1 MESEQPEFSSEPA
14 GPPMNSTPRI
24 PASLQQLA
32 PAQARFCLA
41 VSRFV
46 KQDLGLDIRGASLL
60 VAFSGGADSTALLLV
75 LRYLAPSLHLKLAA
89 AHLDHGLRP
98 SSDKEADFCRAF
110 CDELGI
116 ACVTERRDVAAQRR
130 RNKTGI
136 EEEGRSAR
144 YDFLA
149 RTAARLGSDW
159 IATGH
164 QNNDLAEDVLMR
176 LIRGAGWPALSGMP
190 AADPERHLLRPL
202 LLTPRGD
209 IEEFLSSLGLAWL
222 RDESND
228 DRAWL
233 RNRVRLDLLPLVL
246 RENPAFL
253 NNAAGLWR
261 LGRIDQ
267 EYFDALLPDPAV
279 PPEPEEESA
288 PKPAP
293 EKRADSTPEAARQP
307 EPPARQAAGPASAL
321 AMPREQLAAL
331 PKALRLRFYR
341 KTLSRLGPGQPLL
354 PLLLALDRAWMNG
367 GEKTTHRFP
376 GGKTAVVDK
385 KSIFWKKKVIAS
397 CPDRRQAGSR
407 AAAPTVTKGAR
418 P

>member
-1 MESEQPEFSSEPA
+1 
-14 GPPMNSTPRI
+14 MNDTPRI

-46 KQDLGLDIRGASLL
+46 KLDLGLDIRGASLL

-164 QNNDLAEDVLMR
+164 QSNDLAEDVLMR

-190 AADPERHLLRPL
+190 AVAPERRLLRPL
-202 LLTPRGD
+202 LLTPRKD
-209 IEEFLSSLGLAWL
+209 IEDFLSSLGLTWL

-261 LGRIDQ
+261 LGRIDE
-267 EYFDALLPDPAV
+267 EYFSALLPDPDLPSGPETNAAPDAQAIPALETGV
-279 PPEPEEESA
+279 PPEPPGRPDSA
-288 PKPAP
+288 P
-293 EKRADSTPEAARQP
+293 
-307 EPPARQAAGPASAL
+307 AL
-321 AMPREQLAAL
+321 AMRREQLAAL

-385 KSIFWKKKVIAS
+385 KSIFWKK
-397 CPDRRQAGSR
+397 D
-407 AAAPTVTKGAR
+407 
-418 P
+418 

>member
-1 MESEQPEFSSEPA
+1 MSSI
-14 GPPMNSTPRI
+14 PRI
-24 PASLQQLA
+24 PASLQALP

-60 VAFSGGADSTALLLV
+60 VGFSGGADSTALLLV
-75 LRYLAPSLHLKLAA
+75 LHYLAPSLHLTLAA

-98 SSDKEADFCRAF
+98 SSGREADLCRAF
-110 CDELGI
+110 CRELGI
-116 ACVTERRDVAAQRR
+116 ACVSERRDVAAERQ

-136 EEEGRSAR
+136 EEQGRAAR
-144 YDFLA
+144 YGFFA
-149 RTAARLGSDW
+149 QAAARMGSDW

-164 QNNDLAEDVLMR
+164 QNNDLAEDLLMR

-190 AADPERHLLRPL
+190 AVDPERRLLRPL
-202 LLTPRGD
+202 LLTPRKD
-209 IEEFLSSLGLAWL
+209 IEEFLSSLGLPWL

-228 DRAWL
+228 DRAYL

-253 NNAAGLWR
+253 NSAAGLWR
-261 LGRIDQ
+261 LGRID
-267 EYFDALLPDPAV
+267 EDYFDALLPDPAA
-279 PPEPEEESA
+279 PPEREEE
-288 PKPAP
+288 PAP
-293 EKRADSTPEAARQP
+293 QPAPDLLTNPETQPKCRGKGWQALAGCGAEPRFRQTASTKLALSAVSDQP
-307 EPPARQAAGPASAL
+307 EPPAPPVSGFAPALVMRA
-321 AMPREQLAAL
+321 EQLATL

-341 KTLSRLGPGQPLL
+341 KALSRLGPGQPLL
-354 PLLLALDRAWMNG
+354 PLLLALDRAWING

-385 KSIFWKKKVIAS
+385 KRIFWKK
-397 CPDRRQAGSR
+397 G
-407 AAAPTVTKGAR
+407 
-418 P
+418 

>member
-1 MESEQPEFSSEPA
+1 MESEQPEFFSEPP
-14 GPPMNSTPRI
+14 GPPMSTTPRI

-60 VAFSGGADSTALLLV
+60 IAFSGGADSTALLLV
-75 LRYLAPSLHLKLAA
+75 LHYLAPSLHLKLAA

-110 CDELGI
+110 CDELGM
-116 ACVTERRDVAAQRR
+116 ACATERRDVAAQRR
-130 RNKTGI
+130 RNNTGI
-136 EEEGRSAR
+136 EEESRSTR

-149 RTAARLGSDW
+149 QAAARLGSDW

-164 QNNDLAEDVLMR
+164 QNNDLAEDLLMR

-190 AADPERHLLRPL
+190 AADPERRLIRPL
-202 LLTPRGD
+202 LLTPRKD
-209 IEEFLSSLGLAWL
+209 IEDFLSSLGLTWL
-222 RDESND
+222 QDESND
-228 DRAWL
+228 DRAHL
-233 RNRVRLDLLPLVL
+233 RNRIRLDLLPLVL

-261 LGRIDQ
+261 LGRIDE
-267 EYFDALLPDPAV
+267 EYFDALLPSPDAL
-279 PPEPEEESA
+279 PEQEETFA
-288 PKPAP
+288 PKPAR
-293 EKRADSTPEAARQP
+293 EGRANPAPQAADRS
-307 EPPARQAAGPASAL
+307 EPPVRPVSGPASPL
-321 AMPREQLAAL
+321 VMRHEQLAVL

-354 PLLLALDRAWMNG
+354 PLLLALDRAWANG

-385 KSIFWKKKVIAS
+385 KSIFWKKA
-397 CPDRRQAGSR
+397 
-407 AAAPTVTKGAR
+407 
-418 P
+418 

>member
-1 MESEQPEFSSEPA
+1 MST
-14 GPPMNSTPRI
+14 TPRI
-24 PASLQQLA
+24 PASLQELA

-46 KQDLGLDIRGASLL
+46 KQDIGLDIRGASLL

-75 LRYLAPSLHLKLAA
+75 LHYLAPSLHLKLSA

-98 SSDKEADFCRAF
+98 SSDKESDFCRAF
-110 CDELGI
+110 CDKMGI
-116 ACVTERRDVAAQRR
+116 ACVSERRDVAAQRQ

-144 YDFLA
+144 YDFFA
-149 RTAARLGSDW
+149 QVAARMGSDW

-176 LIRGAGWPALSGMP
+176 LIRGTGWPALSGMP
-190 AADPERHLLRPL
+190 AVDPARRLLRPL
-202 LLTPRGD
+202 LLTPRKE
-209 IEEFLSSLGLAWL
+209 IEEFLSSLGLIWL

-228 DRAWL
+228 DRAYL

-261 LGRIDQ
+261 LGRIDGD
-267 EYFDALLPDPAV
+267 YFDTLLPNPDAPPEQEEEFAPDPAPAVVDQSKTPVRPGSEPV
-279 PPEPEEESA
+279 P
-288 PKPAP
+288 
-293 EKRADSTPEAARQP
+293 
-307 EPPARQAAGPASAL
+307 AL
-321 AMPREQLAAL
+321 VMRHEQLTAL

-341 KTLSRLGPGQPLL
+341 KALSRLGPGQPLL
-354 PLLLALDRAWMNG
+354 PLLLALDRAWANG
-367 GEKTTHRFP
+367 GEKTTHSFP
-376 GGKTAVVDK
+376 GGKTAIVDK
-385 KSIFWKKKVIAS
+385 KSIFWKK
-397 CPDRRQAGSR
+397 G
-407 AAAPTVTKGAR
+407 
-418 P
+418 

>member
-1 MESEQPEFSSEPA
+1 MWAPPTPARALPAPDPAFGTRYFFGNLRLPARSGIQGVGTARVFSEPP
-14 GPPMNSTPRI
+14 GPPMSTTPRI
-24 PASLQQLA
+24 PASLQELA
-32 PAQARFCLA
+32 PAQARFCLG

-46 KQDLGLDIRGASLL
+46 KRELGLDIRGASLL
-60 VAFSGGADSTALLLV
+60 VAFSGGADSTALLLA

-98 SSDKEADFCRAF
+98 SSDKEAYFCRAF

-116 ACVTERRDVAAQRR
+116 TFVSERRDVAAQRR
-130 RNKTGI
+130 HNKTGI

-144 YDFLA
+144 YDFFA
-149 RTAARLGSDW
+149 RTAARMESDW

-164 QNNDLAEDVLMR
+164 QNNDLAEDMLMR

-190 AADPERHLLRPL
+190 AMDPERRLLRPL
-202 LLTPRGD
+202 LLTPRRD
-209 IEEFLSSLGLAWL
+209 IEDFLASLGLTWL
-222 RDESND
+222 QDESND
-228 DRAWL
+228 DRAYL
-233 RNRVRLDLLPLVL
+233 RNRIRLDLLPLVL

-261 LGRIDQ
+261 LGRIDKD
-267 EYFDALLPDPAV
+267 YFDALLPSPETL
-279 PPEPEEESA
+279 PEPEKALA
-288 PKPAP
+288 PEGGADPAP
-293 EKRADSTPEAARQP
+293 EIADRSGSGPVPTLVMRQ
-307 EPPARQAAGPASAL
+307 
-321 AMPREQLAAL
+321 EQLAAL

-341 KTLSRLGPGQPLL
+341 KTLTRLGPGQPLL

-385 KSIFWKKKVIAS
+385 KSIFWKKE
-397 CPDRRQAGSR
+397 
-407 AAAPTVTKGAR
+407 
-418 P
+418 